1 MIVYKIDAC
10 VESAVGSVVFEKP
23 FVEAVNLE
31 IIYEAMS
38 ARFQTTIF
46 Q

>member
-1 MIVYKIDAC
+1 MIVYKVDAC
-10 VESAVGSVVFEKP
+10 VESAVGSAVFEKP

-38 ARFQTTIF
+38 ARFQTTVF